1 MPDPCEYIYETIGC
15 AASFNYGQSQLVA
28 EYIAMSTANTMSSYT
43 TMNESVGCTD
53 LFSKVV
59 SPRELILEEI
69 DYRSANIVGIK
80 MPIMSE
86 AIGVAG
92 SFTFSQTVTMAESV
106 GAADLF
112 IPKNNATARIY
123 ESTSVVDR
131 FSSGFYNALSDSIS
145 CAGVFTSSRKAIA
158 SVDESAG
165 ISEAHPFSYIWR
177 HPERI
182 YESVG
187 SSTLLGHRSTVN
199 ASVSEAVSAAEA
211 FWFRD
216 SGQIAWQMNTETAAA
231 NWHTNF
237 MFDSIAQYGNTVL
250 AVAPDGVYVLEGDT
264 DNTTAIPATVQT
276 GFMDFDDKKVKR
288 FGGVFF
294 GLRGSSLRLSL
305 EPFGALAPSEYDMPA
320 KTTMSPGSNRIV
332 PGKGLVSRY
341 WRMTFKNI
349 DGGDFDI
356 DNIELDIASSMQ
368 RRL

>member
-43 TMNESVGCTD
+43 TMRESIGCTD
-53 LFSKVV
+53 LFAKIVK
-59 SPRELILEEI
+59 PRESILEEV
-69 DYRSANIVGIK
+69 DLRDANIVGIK

-92 SFTFSQTVTMAESV
+92 AFTFSQTVTMAESV
-106 GAADLF
+106 GTTGLF
-112 IPKNNATARIY
+112 TPKNNATVRMYDSIAA
-123 ESTSVVDR
+123 TDR
-131 FSSGFYNALSDSIS
+131 FASGFYNALSDSVG
-145 CAGVFTSSRKAIA
+145 CAGVFTASRKVIA
-158 SVDESAG
+158 SLAESA
-165 ISEAHPFSYIWR
+165 AATDAFSQYIK
-177 HPERI
+177 HFPQI
-182 YESVG
+182 VAESV
-187 SSTLLGHRSTVN
+187 TATSTVGHKATAY
-199 ASVSEAVSAAEA
+199 ASVSESVSAVEA
-211 FWFRD
+211 FWYRD
-216 SGQIAWQMNTETAAA
+216 AGQIAWQMNTETSAA

-250 AVAPDGVYVLEGDT
+250 AVAPDGIYVLEGNT
-264 DNTTAIPATVQT
+264 DNNTAIPATVQT
-276 GFMDFDDKKVKR
+276 GFMDFDDKHVKR

-305 EPFGALAPSEYDMPA
+305 EPFGAVAASEYDMPA
-320 KTTMSPGSNRIV
+320 KTTVSPGSNRIV

-341 WRMTFKNI
+341 WRMTFKNV

-356 DNIELDIASSMQ
+356 DNIELDIASSNQ